1 MAGDGGSK
9 RWKKRWNRRLQP
21 VTSDSTVAGLA
32 MQLRLLGPMAV
43 IAGGGPVQLPASR
56 KTRALLGYLAAQGKP
71 VRRDRLCHLFWE
83 VPDDPKGALR
93 WSLSKLRGLFGDA
106 IVADR
111 ETAALDCK
119 GLDIDFVQ
127 LHDTV
132 TDLAAAPTEQLER
145 ICALV
150 AGDFMEDLDLSNC
163 DDFNAWRIA
172 TSEDTRAWLDQVCA
186 ELVARNLPPDRLL
199 PYVRAWTERSPHD
212 SEPAEALCTLLIAAD
227 REQEAEQQRALA
239 IRRLGEAGIPATAAL
254 RGSPAIPLPAE
265 TEPVGKPLP
274 LKQDI
279 RFCTASDGTMLAYS
293 VTGEGPPLVK
303 AANWLNHL
311 EADLASPLWRHW
323 IRALTTIRSL
333 WRYDERGNGLSDWN
347 APLNFD
353 AFVDDLES
361 VVDAAGLDRFDLLG
375 ISQGAAVAI
384 AYSVRHPER
393 VRKMHLWGG
402 YAVGWQHRGD
412 PAEIERREA
421 MLELTRQGWAIDN
434 PAFRQMFTSLYL
446 PGASQ
451 EQADWY
457 NEMQRVTT
465 SPENAMELQRV
476 FGSIDVRDLLA
487 KVSTPTLVGHST
499 RDAVVPFESGRALA
513 ARIPGARFIAV
524 ESRNHLLLETDPGWP
539 KYARIVEEFLES

>member
-1 MAGDGGSK
+1 
-9 RWKKRWNRRLQP
+9 
-21 VTSDSTVAGLA
+21 

-43 IAGGGPVQLPASR
+43 IADGKALALPASR
-56 KTRALLGYLAAQGKP
+56 KTRALLGYLAAEGKP
-71 VRRDRLCHLFWE
+71 VRRDRLCHLLWE

-93 WSLSKLRGLFGDA
+93 WSLSKLRGILGDA

-111 ETAALDCK
+111 ETAALDLSCVQS
-119 GLDIDFVQ
+119 DFAE
-127 LHDTV
+127 LRDTV
-132 TDLAAAPTEQLER
+132 ARLDDAPTETLER
-145 ICALV
+145 LCALA
-150 AGDFMEDLDLSNC
+150 AGAFMEDLDLPNC

-172 TSEDTRAWLDQVCA
+172 TAEDVRVWLDRVCT
-186 ELVARNLPPDRLL
+186 ELTRRNLPPDQLL
-199 PYVRAWTERSPHD
+199 PHVRAWVERSRHD
-212 SEPAEALCTLLIAAD
+212 PEPAETLCRLLTDAGRD
-227 REQEAEQQRALA
+227 DEAEQQRALA
-239 IRRLGEAGIPATAAL
+239 IRRLADAGIPATAGL
-254 RGSPAIPLPAE
+254 RGTAATPLPAE
-265 TEPVGKPLP
+265 PTPPPDKPAP
-274 LKQDI
+274 ILKQEI
-279 RFCTASDGTMLAYS
+279 HFCQASDGTTLAYS

-323 IRALTTIRSL
+323 ISALTTLRSV

-347 APLNFD
+347 APLSFE

-402 YAVGWQHRGD
+402 YALGWRHRGD

-446 PGASQ
+446 PEASPEQ
-451 EQADWY
+451 EHY
-457 NEMQRVTT
+457 FNEMQRLTT
-465 SPENAMELQRV
+465 SAENSVALQRV
-476 FGSIDVRDLLA
+476 FGSIDVSDLLA
-487 KVSTPTLVGHST
+487 KVAVPTLVGHST
-499 RDAVVPFESGRALA
+499 RDAVVPFEAGRALA

-524 ESRNHLLLETDPGWP
+524 ESPNHLLLETDPGWP
-539 KYARIVEEFLES
+539 KYARIVEDFLES

>member
-1 MAGDGGSK
+1 
-9 RWKKRWNRRLQP
+9 
-21 VTSDSTVAGLA
+21 

-43 IAGGGPVQLPASR
+43 ISGGEPVPLPASR
-56 KTRALLGYLAAQGKP
+56 KTRALLGYLAAEGKP

-93 WSLSKLRGLFGDA
+93 WSLSKLRGLVGQA

-111 ETAALDCK
+111 ETAALDRAN
-119 GLDIDFVQ
+119 LSIDFAELKAAVAQ
-127 LHDTV
+127 L
-132 TDLAAAPTEQLER
+132 ASAPTETLER
-145 ICALV
+145 LCAS
-150 AGDFMEDLDLSNC
+150 ASGSFMEDLDLPNC

-172 TSEDTRAWLDQVCA
+172 TAEDVHIWLDEICA
-186 ELVARNLPPDRLL
+186 ELVVRELPPDELL
-199 PYVRAWTERSPHD
+199 PHVRAWVERSPHD
-212 SEPAEALCTLLIAAD
+212 PEPAECLYRLLAKAG
-227 REQEAEQQRALA
+227 REDEAEQQRALA
-239 IRRLGEAGIPATAAL
+239 IRRLGEAGIPASAAL
-254 RGSPAIPLPAE
+254 REDSAIQLSKVPATSAAPPLRQE
-265 TEPVGKPLP
+265 IK
-274 LKQDI
+274 
-279 RFCTASDGTMLAYS
+279 FCTASDGTTLAYS
-293 VTGEGPPLVK
+293 VTGTGPPIVK

-323 IRALTTIRSL
+323 IRALIAIRSL

-384 AYSVRHPER
+384 AYAVRHPER

-402 YAVGWQHRGD
+402 YAFGWKHRAN

-421 MLELTRQGWAIDN
+421 MLELTRHGWALDN
-434 PAFRQMFTSLYL
+434 PAYRQMFTSLYL
-446 PGASQ
+446 PEGSEEQ
-451 EQADWY
+451 EDY
-457 NEMQRVTT
+457 FNEMQRTTT
-465 SPENAMELQRV
+465 SAENAVALQRV
-476 FGSIDVRDLLA
+476 FADINVSDLLGR
-487 KVSTPTLVGHST
+487 VTTPTLVGHST

-524 ESRNHLLLETDPGWP
+524 ESPNHLLLESDPGWP